1 MTTLIDRVV
10 GVAGVCSYTCKL
22 GTFFVMP
29 LTLPMPIFE
38 KISLQ
43 GALEKFDKNQVLHK
57 KSFLCNTQSLTDFAR
72 APRRD
77 IFSKIGKSNVR
88 QGHNKKCPQQVYEH
102 TPATPTTLTIKV
114 VIVVLY

>member
-38 KISLQ
+38 KISLR
-43 GALEKFDKNQVLHK
+43 GALEKFGKNLVL
-57 KSFLCNTQSLTDFAR
+57 NT
-72 APRRD
+72 
-77 IFSKIGKSNVR
+77 
-88 QGHNKKCPQQVYEH
+88 
-102 TPATPTTLTIKV
+102 
-114 VIVVLY
+114 